1 MAAPDTADSD
11 DALDD
16 YASVDVLASDF
27 IERFRCGD
35 QPTVEEYAQ
44 RHPQLSDSIRRVFPL
59 ALSVERVKIDQQT
72 DGHGQATLAGKV
84 IERLGDFQLVREI
97 GRGGM
102 GIVFEARQESL
113 ARTVAIKVLPRQSL
127 LDAAALERFQRE
139 ARTAAAMH
147 HSHIVPIFGTGS
159 ADGAHYLVMQLVDG
173 ESLDRLIARH
183 GAMDAHTTAV
193 IGRQVADALA
203 YSHASGVLH
212 RDIKPANILIDDDG
226 SAQVTDFGLARNTGD
241 DPTMTQALCGS
252 PRYMAPERFRGVS
265 DARSDVY
272 GLGVTLYEL
281 LAGTPAFDQSDP
293 HQLMDA
299 VRTAK
304 TGPLSQ
310 QQAQVPGDLATIV
323 EKAMSADPADRY
335 PTADAL
341 RDDLDRFL
349 ADEAILARPA
359 TAWQKLVR
367 WCRRNPRIATAVS
380 VAAGSLVL
388 ATVASTLGW
397 LATASANRRAQA
409 ALQQSEQTMDLALSS
424 LDSVVDLV
432 SIPAT
437 AGDTGI
443 QSADDPGWN
452 VKPSPSSVKVLQQL
466 QPLYERLAHQSP
478 TRADIVGQMIQG
490 TIQLA
495 RIERQ
500 LGQTDAA
507 IASLQHGA
515 QVLRERSHRAGVSSD
530 DQQLWLARLRNELAD
545 ACEMQLQFS
554 EADAARAQAIE
565 LTQDREDA
573 AARFQLARAHLALG
587 DPPPP
592 RRRGATHQMSE
603 SKRLQHLQIASD
615 LLEGLHE
622 STPGVSE
629 TAVLRAQVSLAESRL
644 QTDAAARQQR
654 WERAIRI
661 LHEQRDRTPG
671 DLSVQFA
678 LVQSLAAL
686 NVRRDVNTDAERSQA
701 AARLE
706 EALTELRRIR
716 SEYPD
721 APVFTAFEVHVRHKL
736 SVLARGREDLA
747 SAVQQLQQAIGLQ
760 GRLIET
766 SPDNFVHR
774 CWRAL
779 LFRSLSE
786 VYRTL
791 GEEDARQAAIT
802 AARADLADIAEV
814 SRRHPFVLETGR
826 LLDAL

>member
-1 MAAPDTADSD
+1 MAVQDTADFD
-11 DALDD
+11 DGLED
-16 YASVDVLASDF
+16 YASVDMLASDF
-27 IERFRCGD
+27 IERFRGGD
-35 QPTVEEYAQ
+35 QPTVEEYAA

-72 DGHGQATLAGKV
+72 DGSGRATLAGKQL
-84 IERLGDFQLVREI
+84 ERLGDFQLVREI

-127 LDAAALERFQRE
+127 LDAAALEGFQRE

-159 ADGAHYLVMQLVDG
+159 ADGAHYLVMHLVDG

-183 GAMDAHTTAV
+183 GAMDANTTAV

-265 DARSDVY
+265 DASSDVY

-281 LAGTPAFDQSDP
+281 LTGTPAFEPSDP
-293 HQLMDA
+293 HELMDA
-299 VRTAK
+299 VRAAK
-304 TGPLSQ
+304 QRPLQ
-310 QQAQVPGDLATIV
+310 QSAQVPADLATIV
-323 EKAMSADPADRY
+323 EKAMAADPADRY
-335 PTADAL
+335 PNADAL

-349 ADEAILARPA
+349 ADESILARPA
-359 TAWQKLVR
+359 SVGQKLVR

-380 VAAGSLVL
+380 VAAGSLLL

-397 LATASANRRAQA
+397 LATSSANRRAQA
-409 ALQQSEQTMDLALSS
+409 ALQHSEQTMDLALSS

-432 SIPAT
+432 SIPAA
-437 AGDTGI
+437 AGDSGVEG
-443 QSADDPGWN
+443 ADSLSWN
-452 VKPSPSSVKVLQQL
+452 LKPSPSSVKVLQQL

-500 LGQTDAA
+500 LGQTEAA

-515 QVLRERSHRAGVSSD
+515 RVLRERSQRAGVAQS
-530 DQQLWLARLRNELAD
+530 DQQLWLAQIRNELGD
-545 ACEMQLQFS
+545 AYLMQLQFP
-554 EADAARAQAIE
+554 EADRARAEVLE
-565 LTQDREDA
+565 LTQNREDA
-573 AARFQLARAHLALG
+573 PARFQLARAHLALG
-587 DPPPP
+587 DPPPQ
-592 RRRGATHQMSE
+592 RRRGATLQLSE
-603 SKRLQHLQIASD
+603 PQRLQHLQSAD
-615 LLEGLHE
+615 ELLESLHR
-622 STPGVSE
+622 SAPGQSDIE
-629 TAVLRAQVSLAESRL
+629 VLRAQVRLAKSRL
-644 QTDAAARQQR
+644 QTDARAKQTLYTEAIDLLQRQR
-654 WERAIRI
+654 NRV
-661 LHEQRDRTPG
+661 PG
-671 DLSVQFA
+671 DLSVQYA
-678 LVQSLAAL
+678 LVQSLAGL
-686 NVRRDVNTDAERSQA
+686 NVRRDVNTETERSQA

-706 EALTELRRIR
+706 EALTELRQIR

-721 APVFTAFEVHVRHKL
+721 APVFTASEVHVRHKL
-736 SVLARGREDLA
+736 SVLARGQNDQMR
-747 SAVQQLQQAIGLQ
+747 AVQQLQQAITLQ
-760 GRLIET
+760 GRLIES
-766 SPDNFVHR
+766 SPDNFAHR

-779 LFRSLSE
+779 LYRSLSE
-786 VYRTL
+786 VYREL
-791 GEEDARQAAIT
+791 GDEAARQTAIQ
-802 AARADLADIAEV
+802 AARADLADVADV
-814 SRRHPFVLETGR
+814 SRSHPFVQETRR